1 MQVADVSLR
10 MLHLAFRT
18 FMGESE
24 DRLLG
29 LIIGRLALRTRWG
42 DFVAGE
48 HPSEPWERRSQN
60 LPSKHPR
67 IVQDTYKNATTGS
80 VANMAELTNVG
91 NIFRNLMGTWK
102 LRRTLNSSL
111 PGFPSG
117 TFEGTATFVPRKPTA
132 HSIAAE
138 LLYHEE
144 GELKTDN
151 GFTLKANRKYIY
163 RYSQEEDKMS
173 AWFVKEDT
181 KDKRGKEEVDYLFHD
196 VEMTDE
202 NAAVAGRGEH
212 LCSMD
217 MYWAYYEFRMPKV
230 AEDAADAEDDEPGMN
245 IWGLRYKVKGPE
257 KDYTSDTA
265 YERA

>member
-1 MQVADVSLR
+1 MSERPDAASGLNIGATKKSGGGGIA
-10 MLHLAFRT
+10 LAWRA
-18 FMGESE
+18 S
-24 DRLLG
+24 
-29 LIIGRLALRTRWG
+29 
-42 DFVAGE
+42 E
-48 HPSEPWERRSQN
+48 HPQQNEDPQN
-60 LPSKHPR
+60 LLLDQHIYRNTTDILHSISKR
-67 IVQDTYKNATTGS
+67 GIALDT

-132 HSIAAE
+132 HSVTAE

-163 RYSQEEDKMS
+163 RYTQDEDKMS
-173 AWFVKEDT
+173 TWFVKEDT

-202 NAAVAGRGEH
+202 NSAVAGRGEH

-217 MYWAYYEFRMPKV
+217 MYWAYYEFRMPKIT
-230 AEDAADAEDDEPGMN
+230 EQSADAEDDEPGMN

>member
-1 MQVADVSLR
+1 
-10 MLHLAFRT
+10 
-18 FMGESE
+18 
-24 DRLLG
+24 
-29 LIIGRLALRTRWG
+29 
-42 DFVAGE
+42 
-48 HPSEPWERRSQN
+48 
-60 LPSKHPR
+60 
-67 IVQDTYKNATTGS
+67 
-80 VANMAELTNVG
+80 MAELTNVG

-117 TFEGTATFVPRKPTA
+117 IFEGTATFVPRKPTA

-163 RYSQEEDKMS
+163 RYSQDEDKMS
-173 AWFVKEDT
+173 SWFVKEDT
-181 KDKRGKEEVDYLFHD
+181 KDVRGKEEVDYLFHD
-196 VEMTDE
+196 IEMTDE
-202 NAAVAGRGEH
+202 KSAIAGRGEH

-230 AEDAADAEDDEPGMN
+230 TEESTDAEAEDDEPCMN
-245 IWGLRYKVKGPE
+245 LWGLRYKVKGPE
-257 KDYTSDTA
+257 KDYTSDSA

>member
-1 MQVADVSLR
+1 MAWLDRGRHAQP
-10 MLHLAFRT
+10 
-18 FMGESE
+18 SE
-24 DRLLG
+24 DPKLSCDAS
-29 LIIGRLALRTRWG
+29 IICRHTK
-42 DFVAGE
+42 
-48 HPSEPWERRSQN
+48 RSGTT
-60 LPSKHPR
+60 P
-67 IVQDTYKNATTGS
+67 DTTAK
-80 VANMAELTNVG
+80 MAELTNVG

-132 HSIAAE
+132 HSVAAE

-163 RYSQEEDKMS
+163 RYSQDEDKMS

-181 KDKRGKEEVDYLFHD
+181 KDKHGKEEVDYLFHD
-196 VEMTDE
+196 VEMTDQ
-202 NAAVAGRGEH
+202 NSAIAGQGEH

-217 MYWAYYEFRMPKV
+217 MYWAYYEFRMPKITEQ
-230 AEDAADAEDDEPGMN
+230 AEDAEDDEPGMN
-245 IWGLRYKVKGPE
+245 VWGLRYKVKGPE

>member
-1 MQVADVSLR
+1 M
-10 MLHLAFRT
+10 
-18 FMGESE
+18 
-24 DRLLG
+24 
-29 LIIGRLALRTRWG
+29 
-42 DFVAGE
+42 
-48 HPSEPWERRSQN
+48 SQ
-60 LPSKHPR
+60 L
-67 IVQDTYKNATTGS
+67 TT
-80 VANMAELTNVG
+80 VG
-91 NIFRNLMGTWK
+91 NIFCNLMGTWK
-102 LRRTLNSSL
+102 LRRTLNSVM

-132 HSIAAE
+132 HSVTAE

-144 GELKTDN
+144 GELKTDT

-163 RYSQEEDKMS
+163 RYSEVEDKMS

-181 KDKRGKEEVDYLFHD
+181 KDKKGKEEVDYLFHD
-196 VEMTDE
+196 VEMEDE
-202 NAAVAGRGEH
+202 NTAICGRGEH

-230 AEDAADAEDDEPGMN
+230 TEAPEEDEKDEDDDEDDDEDESLKMKV
-245 IWGLRYKVKGPE
+245 WGLRYKVKGPQ